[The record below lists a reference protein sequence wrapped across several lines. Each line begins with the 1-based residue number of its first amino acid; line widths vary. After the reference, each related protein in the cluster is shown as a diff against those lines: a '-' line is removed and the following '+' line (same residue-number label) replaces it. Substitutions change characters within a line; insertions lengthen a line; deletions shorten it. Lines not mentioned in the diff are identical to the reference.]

1 VPMPR
6 YQLGEEEMAIMISYL
21 KTSSSHYSPG
31 ISDSGVRFATVMT
44 DELGQ
49 EGRDA
54 ILPSCLAAS
63 MPATGRPGCSN
74 SSSSCASCGTHDAG
88 QIYFFLMEVKAS

>member
-1 VPMPR
+1 MPR

-21 KTSSSHYSPG
+21 KTSSSHDSPG

-44 DELGQ
+44 DELSP

-54 ILPSCLAAS
+54 ILPSLLGCLDAS
-63 MPATGRPGCSN
+63 NRQARLLKQFIIMCIMRDRSIF
-74 SSSSCASCGTHDAG
+74 S
-88 QIYFFLMEVKAS
+88 

>member
-6 YQLGEEEMAIMISYL
+6 YQLGEEEMAILISCL
-21 KTSSSHYSPG
+21 KTSSSHDSPG

-54 ILPSCLAAS
+54 TPALFAWLRRCQQQAGKAAQ
-63 MPATGRPGCSN
+63 TVHHHVHH
-74 SSSSCASCGTHDAG
+74 ASCGTDL
-88 QIYFFLMEVKAS
+88 FFPNGG